1 MPIPVSI
8 LLVDDQPR
16 NLDALQAILDMPE
29 YRLVRADSAESALL
43 LLLKEEFAAI
53 VLDVKMPGMTGPEL
67 AHLIKQ
73 RERTRHIPI
82 LFLTAHAQDERE
94 VLLAYGAGGVDYLQ
108 KPFNPQV
115 LRSKIAVFAEL
126 FRKTQQLAAVN
137 LALEAEIAKRER
149 AQEHLRLANEDLEK
163 RVAERTAELLEINQA
178 LTAAKADAE
187 MANEAKDRF
196 LAVLSHELRTPLTPV
211 VVSLQLLEADGSLGD
226 DTREALMTIRRNV
239 ELEARLIDDLLDLT
253 RVARGKLQLQLQ
265 AVDVNTLVRQ
275 ATQICSPEAAEKGVR
290 LILDAQAGTSRAAG
304 DPARLQQVFWNL
316 IQNAVKFTPV
326 DGEVRV
332 CCRNETRDGEERI
345 VVSVSDTGIGIEP
358 AVMQRV
364 FDAFEQGD
372 RRAGRH
378 GGGLGLGLAISKAL
392 VDMHLGTISA
402 SSPGPGGGATFVV
415 DLPSAARLDV
425 PSPGV
430 EPPVGADAKAEPC
443 EHGEAARVLLVED
456 HPDSARVLVQLL
468 RRLGYSVTHTTNVE
482 SAVSQAQQQ
491 SFDLLISDISL
502 PDGSGHDL
510 LRRLSL
516 HGPVRAIAISGYGME
531 SDVARS
537 QEAGF
542 ADHLIKPM
550 TVGQLKSAVE
560 RLLPPKRRADKLASA
575 AH

>member
-1 MPIPVSI
+1 MPTPVSI

-16 NLDALQAILDMPE
+16 NLDALQAILESPE
-29 YRLVRADSAESALL
+29 YRLFRAESADSALL

-73 RERTRHIPI
+73 RERTRHVPI

-126 FRKTQQLAAVN
+126 FRKTRELAALN
-137 LALEAEIAKRER
+137 LVLKAEIAKRER
-149 AQEHLRLANEDLEK
+149 AQEALRLANEELEK
-163 RVAERTAELLEINQA
+163 RVEERTAELLQINEA
-178 LTAAKADAE
+178 LGQAKADAE
-187 MANEAKDRF
+187 LANEAKDRF

-211 VVSLQLLEADGSLGD
+211 LVSLQLLESDSSLNEE
-226 DTREALMTIRRNV
+226 TREALSTVRRNV

-265 AVDVNTLVRQ
+265 PVEINTLVRQ

-290 LILDAQAGTSRAAG
+290 LVLDAGAGSSRAVG

-332 CCRNETRDGEERI
+332 SCRNETADGEERI
-345 VVSVSDTGIGIEP
+345 IVSVSDTGIGIEP

-364 FDAFEQGD
+364 FDAFEQGE
-372 RRAGRH
+372 RRAGGQH
-378 GGGLGLGLAISKAL
+378 GGLGLGLAISKAL
-392 VDMHLGTISA
+392 VDMHLGTINA
-402 SSPGPGGGATFVV
+402 SSPGLGEGATFVV
-415 DLPSAARLDV
+415 SLPSAARLDV
-425 PSPGV
+425 PSPV
-430 EPPVGADAKAEPC
+430 ADPGAAHETLAEPS
-443 EHGEAARVLLVED
+443 EPGEAAHVLLVED

-468 RRLGYSVTHTTNVE
+468 RRLGYSVTHATGVE

-491 SFDLLISDISL
+491 RFDLLISDISL
-502 PDGSGHDL
+502 PDGSGHEL
-510 LRRLSL
+510 LRRLSV
-516 HGPVRAIAISGYGME
+516 HGPVRAIAISGYGMDD
-531 SDVARS
+531 DVARS
-537 QEAGF
+537 QESGF

-550 TVGQLKSAVE
+550 TIGQLKSAVE
-560 RLLPPKRRADKLASA
+560 RLLPPKRRAGSLASA
-575 AH
+575 VH